1 MVYTHLKSKCQSRF
15 NTGSSQDLFD
25 RDLLSDRPEMAA
37 TLGPHGDF
45 VGDTRSLFL
54 AKPDLI

>member
-37 TLGPHGDF
+37 TLGPHEDLSETQGHYF
-45 VGDTRSLFL
+45 WQSL
-54 AKPDLI
+54 I